1 MVRSISQLFIETEIS
16 ASLRFCKLCTEQD
29 PSRVMTMKPP
39 PRKSGR
45 KKADPLVVDTPMADA
60 TQPVEVAAAPTTAPS
75 AGSIAAPSA
84 TATPTGTLEL
94 NKWIAIAESKKYSP
108 DTFKR
113 LNGSDIGLEWILRDE
128 NAMKE
133 PIVVEDPEGLGMK
146 MPSKDLTVRD
156 IANEVGPDTHLE
168 VIGKYREQ
176 LQLENSIPINF
187 LVQMSSHSPI
197 LQDGRLVNGPTTT
210 MRLLTSAT
218 GFEM

>member
-1 MVRSISQLFIETEIS
+1 MPTPHTIIISTSF
-16 ASLRFCKLCTEQD
+16 RFCKPCTEQD

-60 TQPVEVAAAPTTAPS
+60 TQPVEAVAEPPMTAPS
-75 AGSIAAPSA
+75 AGSLAAPSA
-84 TATPTGTLEL
+84 TATPTGTLEV
-94 NKWIAIAESKKYSP
+94 NKWVAIAESKKYSP

-128 NAMKE
+128 SAMKE

-168 VIGKYREQ
+168 VIGKYRERPQ
-176 LQLENSIPINF
+176 PEDLFPINLF
-187 LVQMSSHSPI
+187 VQMSSHSLI
-197 LQDGRLVNGPTTT
+197 LRAGRSENGPTTT

>member
-1 MVRSISQLFIETEIS
+1 
-16 ASLRFCKLCTEQD
+16 
-29 PSRVMTMKPP
+29 MTMKPP

-45 KKADPLVVDTPMADA
+45 KKADPLVVDTPMVDA
-60 TQPVEVAAAPTTAPS
+60 TQPIEAAAVPPMRAPS
-75 AGSIAAPSA
+75 AGSLAAPSA
-84 TATPTGTLEL
+84 AATPTGTLEV
-94 NKWIAIAESKKYSP
+94 NKWVAIAESRKYSP

-128 NAMKE
+128 SAMKE

-168 VIGKYREQ
+168 VIGKYRERF
-176 LQLENSIPINF
+176 QLEDLFPIDLF
-187 LVQMSSHSPI
+187 VQMSSHNPI
-197 LQDGRLVNGPTTT
+197 LQDGRSENGPTTT
-210 MRLLTSAT
+210 MHLLTSAT

>member
-1 MVRSISQLFIETEIS
+1 MRELILAILLHWTKWTNGKEHISIPYRNKKSHRSR
-16 ASLRFCKLCTEQD
+16 RFCKPCTEQD

-45 KKADPLVVDTPMADA
+45 KKADPPVVDTPMADA
-60 TQPVEVAAAPTTAPS
+60 TQPIEVAAAVAPMTASS
-75 AGSIAAPSA
+75 AVSQAAPSA
-84 TATPTGTLEL
+84 IATPTGTLEV

-133 PIVVEDPEGLGMK
+133 PVVVEDPEGLGMK

-176 LQLENSIPINF
+176 
-187 LVQMSSHSPI
+187 VSS
-197 LQDGRLVNGPTTT
+197 RV
-210 MRLLTSAT
+210 
-218 GFEM
+218 